1 MKKDASRLKC
11 DTPFS
16 FADNCKS
23 VRGDNDFRRRYL
35 FDSTCF
41 SCFSRKI
48 VPITLKSKDVHTVR
62 LDRFYFL
69 TRQTFFTLSHFFLA
83 TTCRQKM
90 PTWWKTLLPTDL
102 PTSTSH
108 CQPSSFQVNKKM
120 SRETRLKRLDKIQ
133 GIWYNKKEHSG
144 KWVTVSP
151 ARSFFTCLNVL
162 FVLVAGARF
171 ELTTFGLW
179 ARRAT

>member
-48 VPITLKSKDVHTVR
+48 VPIALKNKDVHTVR

-69 TRQTFFTLSHFFLA
+69 TRQTFFMLSHFFLA
-83 TTCRQKM
+83 TACRQKM
-90 PTWWKTLLPTDL
+90 PTWWKKCFCRRICRRVQAIVNLAVFKPTKKWAEKTWL
-102 PTSTSH
+102 TS
-108 CQPSSFQVNKKM
+108 
-120 SRETRLKRLDKIQ
+120 LDKNQ
-133 GIWYNKKEHSG
+133 EVGYNKK
-144 KWVTVSP
+144 
-151 ARSFFTCLNVL
+151 R
-162 FVLVAGARF
+162 
-171 ELTTFGLW
+171 TF
-179 ARRAT
+179 RQINS

>member
-1 MKKDASRLKC
+1 MIFADGIFLILHASLAFQEKLFLSHWKVRMFIRFVLIVSIFWPDKRFSRYLISFWRRLADMMKK
-11 DTPFS
+11 
-16 FADNCKS
+16 
-23 VRGDNDFRRRYL
+23 
-35 FDSTCF
+35 
-41 SCFSRKI
+41 I
-48 VPITLKSKDVHTVR
+48 
-62 LDRFYFL
+62 
-69 TRQTFFTLSHFFLA
+69 
-83 TTCRQKM
+83 
-90 PTWWKTLLPTDL
+90 LLPTDL

-133 GIWYNKKEHSG
+133 EIWYNKKEHSS

-179 ARRAT
+179 GIYFIFLIHFKHT